1 VNYKKGLYLS
11 YKNTLSLYIA
21 NIRFNLVLLDIFI
34 DFYHIYFSL
43 REQTECW
50 AFPANFFTSGWK
62 VRRVVKW
69 IAPCVHFSIEFPTPT
84 PFRFPDNLSGGS
96 RDVCYKCCNIYAH
109 THEVGKT
116 GWGGNSYYDLHIMQ
130 IGVIVSIS
138 FHFSLPWRKEAAAV
152 CLW

>member
-62 VRRVVKW
+62 VS
-69 IAPCVHFSIEFPTPT
+69 APAAAD
-84 PFRFPDNLSGGS
+84 RGALLSLTFTNDKFIHAVTWS
-96 RDVCYKCCNIYAH
+96 PVPPAH
-109 THEVGKT
+109 CH
-116 GWGGNSYYDLHIMQ
+116 
-130 IGVIVSIS
+130 IGVLRSS
-138 FHFSLPWRKEAAAV
+138 FSRLLNFGPCLEVHPLCSAPLWGETRAGLVRKAATRDLFA
-152 CLW
+152 LL